1 MYVNAST
8 QSILLPKTFLLLYF
22 DTLTV
27 RIFTKLHRHELE
39 FQVPV
44 ALKVSEIQLKIVAF
58 LASKEKGE
66 VKR

>member
-8 QSILLPKTFLLLYF
+8 KSILLPKAFLLLYF

-27 RIFTKLHRHELE
+27 QIFTKLHRRELE

-44 ALKVSEIQLKIVAF
+44 ALKVSKIQLKIVAF